1 MEMTTLSDD
10 ALLHVITQ
18 AKAEVKTGLLDVF
31 TTKLE
36 RLASHVRSQSCSPAE
51 LAVLLEQEAEKLRH
65 QSYEVD

>member
-1 MEMTTLSDD
+1 MEMTTLSGD
-10 ALLHVITQ
+10 ALLQTLKQ

-36 RLASHVRSQSCSPAE
+36 RLAAHVRAQSCSPAE
-51 LAVLLEQEAEKLRH
+51 LADLLEQEAEKLRH